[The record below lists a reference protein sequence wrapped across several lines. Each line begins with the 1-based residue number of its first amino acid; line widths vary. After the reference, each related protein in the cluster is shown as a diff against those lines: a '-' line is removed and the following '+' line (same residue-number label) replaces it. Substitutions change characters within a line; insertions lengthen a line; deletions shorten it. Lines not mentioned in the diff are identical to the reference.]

1 MRACNPLPGGR
12 FLAPARTIIYGTSAR
27 RGSGQEGH
35 ALVVK
40 LDEQLHGFA
49 RRTAVHPPLPD
60 PPRTTRARL
69 GRGTLALPR
78 SPPAPA
84 STTKAKSQCQLAKH
98 KSSQAST
105 TKAARTMPIAG
116 EYSWKETS
124 THCHVRV
131 LLRGANPKA
140 VDVYASDTYV
150 KISYAPRLIELDLVQ
165 EIDDDGVKARV
176 KDNALTLTLPKK
188 TTGLWGALVIEK
200 GSLSKPE
207 VLKRRADARDRRTK
221 KEQALAERAK
231 DRKQEMDRDAL
242 RKQMA
247 LDETERTT
255 VDDRKDSEKKLAE
268 EDMYAKFREV
278 QIKEAQLKDEADREK
293 RRREKE
299 KLKQAA
305 ATGVHEVT
313 ESGFD
318 LDDMMANDDIEE
330 EDEENVP
337 PPPPQIPTVR
347 PTKRVVNV
355 NHTPRVF
362 PTPMRESKL
371 KEENAWVQKHRQ
383 HLHKNKMLFGQ
394 NLVGKDGRTIEEA
407 DPTWLKSRA
416 DKFFASG
423 DIMSAASAYGAALE
437 LDADHA
443 ACRANRAA
451 CYLKLNKFEEC
462 ERDCDLGL
470 KLSDASDA
478 LKVKFA
484 CDGRR
489 LDAAPASIPK
499 RPRTSG
505 RLRRS
510 PTATRTTRNACS
522 PTRCA
527 RTSWPKR
534 RGSNYKA
541 TPCCRPATPRAPLTP
556 TAKPWGTSRR
566 LCPRSQIE
574 PQPA

>member
-1 MRACNPLPGGR
+1 
-12 FLAPARTIIYGTSAR
+12 
-27 RGSGQEGH
+27 
-35 ALVVK
+35 
-40 LDEQLHGFA
+40 
-49 RRTAVHPPLPD
+49 
-60 PPRTTRARL
+60 
-69 GRGTLALPR
+69 
-78 SPPAPA
+78 
-84 STTKAKSQCQLAKH
+84 
-98 KSSQAST
+98 
-105 TKAARTMPIAG
+105 MPIAG

-293 RRREKE
+293 RRREKAA
-299 KLKQAA
+299 LKQAA

-313 ESGFD
+313 EAGFD

-437 LDADHA
+437 LDADHP

-484 CDGRR
+484 CRRAAARCGAGKYSEAAEDFRQAASLADRDSDDQKRLFADAVRADVLAEAARCKAAGDSLLSSGDAKAAVDAYGEALGHEPSFVSALANRAAARLASGDAAGAVGDCGAALDIFESDDVVAGPVPPAGSAQRRTWVLRTLARRGAALSRCGR
-489 LDAAPASIPK
+489 LDDAVADYEAAVAIAPDDAKLKSDLEK
-499 RPRTSG
+499 LRTE
-505 RLRRS
+505 
-510 PTATRTTRNACS
+510 AA
-522 PTRCA
+522 
-527 RTSWPKR
+527 
-534 RGSNYKA
+534 KA
-541 TPCCRPATPRAPLTP
+541 TPVAEAALD
-556 TAKPWGTSRR
+556 
-566 LCPRSQIE
+566 
-574 PQPA
+574 